1 MSLELLIA
9 VILLIVL
16 VFIVAMAIGA
26 NDETMASVVGAKI
39 VMLNVAIL
47 LGAFLQIIGAQLLG
61 VDVSKTIGS
70 DMVTIELPLEVVLII
85 AIAMTIW
92 LFLVSI
98 RGYPI
103 STTHSIVGCVLG
115 IGLWLQFQLAQE
127 VINWTTMLK
136 IVIGWILSPV
146 FGLVIAFCLQYL
158 IRKFVYPRTTGLDRL
173 KRMEWVFGILLLV
186 MVIITGLS
194 RGGNDV
200 AKAVGILVLAFPD
213 PTAPLFGIPLIRWF
227 LLLGGAGMAIG
238 LFLIGRRV
246 VATVGREV
254 TELRPSSSFAAES
267 GVALVLLIG
276 TLAGLP
282 LSGTHV
288 LVTAVIGVGLANRTP
303 IGGPAVKKIAWASI
317 LTVPASAAM
326 ALGLFFL
333 YAWLAPLFP
342 LLFPVP

>member
-16 VFIVAMAIGA
+16 VFIVAIAIGA

-39 VMLNVAIL
+39 VTLNAAII
-47 LGAFLQIIGAQLLG
+47 LGAFLQIIGSQLLG

-70 DMVTIELPLEVVLII
+70 EMVHIELPLEVVLII

-92 LFLVSI
+92 LFFVSV

-115 IGLWLQFQLAQE
+115 IGMWLQFQLAIPI
-127 VINWTTMLK
+127 INLATMLE

-146 FGLVIAFCLQYL
+146 FGLVIAFCLQYM
-158 IRKFVYPRTTGLDRL
+158 IRKFVYPRSTGLDRMR
-173 KRMEWVFGILLLV
+173 RMEWVFGILLVV

-213 PTAPLFGIPLIRWF
+213 PTASLFGIPLIRWF
-227 LLLGGAGMAIG
+227 LLIGGGGMAIG

-267 GVALVLLIG
+267 GVALVMLIG

-317 LTVPASAAM
+317 LTVPVSAAI

-342 LLFPVP
+342 LLFPVL

>member
-16 VFIVAMAIGA
+16 VFIVSIAIGA

-39 VMLNVAIL
+39 VTLNVAIL

-61 VDVSKTIGS
+61 VDVSKTIGA
-70 DMVTIELPLEVVLII
+70 DMVNIELPLEVVLII

-92 LFLVSI
+92 LLLVSV

-103 STTHSIVGCVLG
+103 STTHSIVGCVMG
-115 IGLWLQFQLAQE
+115 IGLWLQFQLAID
-127 VINWTTMLK
+127 VINWFTMLE

-158 IRKFVYPRTTGLDRL
+158 IRKFVYPRTTGLERL
-173 KRMEWVFGILLLV
+173 KHMEWIFGILLLV
-186 MVIITGLS
+186 MVLITGLS

-213 PTAPLFGIPLIRWF
+213 PTAILWGIPLIRWF
-227 LLLGGAGMAIG
+227 LLIGGVGMAIG

-276 TLAGLP
+276 TIVGLP

-303 IGGPAVKKIAWASI
+303 IGGPAVKKIVWASI
-317 LTVPASAAM
+317 LTVPVSAAM

-342 LLFPVP
+342 VLLTTP

>member
-9 VILLIVL
+9 VILLIAL

-39 VMLNVAIL
+39 LTLNAAIL

-70 DMVTIELPLEVVLII
+70 DMVNIDLPLEVVLII

-92 LFLVSI
+92 LFLVSV

-115 IGLWLQFQLAQE
+115 IGLWLEFQLALP
-127 VINWTTMLK
+127 VVNWLTMLE
-136 IVIGWILSPV
+136 IVIGWVLSPV
-146 FGLVIAFCLQYL
+146 FGLAIAFCLQFL
-158 IRKFVYPRTTGLDRL
+158 IRKFVYPRATGLERV
-173 KRMEWVFGILLLV
+173 RHMEWIFGILLLV
-186 MVIITGLS
+186 MVVITGLS

-213 PTAPLFGIPLIRWF
+213 PTATLFGIPLIRWF
-227 LLLGGAGMAIG
+227 LILGGVGMVIG
-238 LFLIGRRV
+238 LLLIGRRV

-267 GVALVLLIG
+267 GVAIVLLIG

-288 LVTAVIGVGLANRTP
+288 LVTAVIGVGLANRTA
-303 IGGPAVKKIAWASI
+303 IGGPAVKKIVWASI
-317 LTVPASAAM
+317 LTVPVSAAL

-333 YAWLAPLFP
+333 YAWLAPLLP
-342 LLFPVP
+342 LFLPVP